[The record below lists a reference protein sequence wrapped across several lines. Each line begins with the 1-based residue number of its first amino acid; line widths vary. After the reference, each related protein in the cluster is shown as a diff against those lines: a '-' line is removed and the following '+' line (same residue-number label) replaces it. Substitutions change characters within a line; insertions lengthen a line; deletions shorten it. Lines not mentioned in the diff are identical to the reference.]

1 MPSVDELQKR
11 VDLLQKQLRKAG
23 EHLKSLAAENST
35 LGEQVERLTESETQL
50 QTQTLELSE
59 SNSQFKTELES
70 FKATASQQSADKEEL
85 QTKYNLERKRT
96 AELEKRV
103 ADLESKRRSVKDKES
118 NNKEEEVKST
128 QLQLGEWEAVAR
140 DWAAQLGVSAADEG
154 STSGLS
160 LLRSIKS
167 LADTSGLNATMATAE
182 VAPEVSRLRISG
194 TDNADTTASKSR
206 TSDRALETK
215 VADLEARLKTFA
227 DGEIEVIRFLDQVG
241 TEPVDSAAL
250 PEALRPG
257 LERVA
262 KASYSLK
269 TDYEKSAADYRKRI
283 AELEHNVEAANTE
296 LNEVT
301 DAREELTKDYDLLL
315 ERIGTMKDALKT
327 KMNAES
333 DELKQLRKE
342 LSNTKSKLG
351 TSKESLARQE
361 KQREQTE
368 TNASKLRKGLDE
380 TKKAL
385 WDSQEL
391 ANRLQS
397 EYSDLAYSTE
407 RQISELQIKLQT
419 AERQLESEMAQ
430 NGQLEDRIE
439 QLQSD
444 LNEALNSESQW
455 VEERDVHLVTIQNLQ
470 SALEGLQES
479 KDAEIDMAMEKLRE
493 ELQARNEEYRAAK
506 ARAEKAES
514 CVRKIELSGA
524 TAEQC
529 QQRIL
534 DQSNEI
540 ERLRH
545 EISVLKDHL
554 NESMRRLREES
565 NEFNLDKRVITNLI
579 VGFLALPYGDSKR
592 YEVLQLISSI
602 LQFTEEQQQKVGL
615 IRKAG
620 RRAPLQQSSPS
631 TPASEPSDGSVD
643 TKESFSDQWIS
654 FLLRESSASRNKRT

>member
-1 MPSVDELQKR
+1 MPTVDELQKR
-11 VDLLQKQLRKAG
+11 VDLLQNQLRKAG
-23 EHLKSLAAENST
+23 EHLKGLAAENST
-35 LGEQVERLTESETQL
+35 LGEHVEKLTESEAQL
-50 QTQTLELSE
+50 QAQARELTD
-59 SNSQFKTELES
+59 SNSRYKTELENL
-70 FKATASQQSADKEEL
+70 KAANKEAKTSKEKLEADYD
-85 QTKYNLERKRT
+85 TKKQRV

-103 ADLESKRRSVKDKES
+103 AEMGNKTSTGGEDSAES
-118 NNKEEEVKST
+118 
-128 QLQLGEWEAVAR
+128 QLSEWETVAR
-140 DWAAQLGVSAADEG
+140 DWAIQLGVSATEEG
-154 STSGLS
+154 STSALS

-167 LADTSGLNATMATAE
+167 LVDTSELNTAKSTTDVTPEMSQLRIDSTAASASAATATKGYE
-182 VAPEVSRLRISG
+182 SGRGLENRI
-194 TDNADTTASKSR
+194 AE
-206 TSDRALETK
+206 LET
-215 VADLEARLKTFA
+215 RLKYFA
-227 DGEIEVIRFLDQVG
+227 DGEAEVAQVLDRLDKDTDIPTTV
-241 TEPVDSAAL
+241 
-250 PEALRPG
+250 PETLRPG
-257 LERVA
+257 LERIS
-262 KASYSLK
+262 KELCSLK
-269 TDYEKSAADYRKRI
+269 AGSEKSAHEYKERI
-283 AELEHNVEAANTE
+283 VDLEKMVKNANSDLKEA
-296 LNEVT
+296 T
-301 DAREELTKDYDLLL
+301 DAREELTRDYDLLL
-315 ERIGTMKDALKT
+315 ERIGTMKDALKA

-333 DELKQLRKE
+333 DELKRLRKE
-342 LSNTKSKLG
+342 LAGAKSELG
-351 TSKESLARQE
+351 STKESLTQQG
-361 KQREQTE
+361 KQRGQAEGTV
-368 TNASKLRKGLDE
+368 AKLRRDLDE

-397 EYSDLAYSTE
+397 EYSDLAHDTE

-419 AERQLESEMAQ
+419 AERQLESEISQ
-430 NGQLEDRIE
+430 NGQFEDRIE

-470 SALEGLQES
+470 SALESLQES

-493 ELQARNEEYRAAK
+493 ELRACTKKQRVAE
-506 ARAEKAES
+506 ARAEQAES
-514 CVRKIELSGA
+514 RLRKIELSGA
-524 TAEQC
+524 TADQC
-529 QQRIL
+529 QQRIA

-565 NEFNLDKRVITNLI
+565 NEFNLDKRVITNLV

-602 LQFTEEQQQKVGL
+602 LQFSEEQQEKVGL

-654 FLLRESSASRNKRT
+654 FLLRESSAARNKRK